1 MDTKLQRIVLNLRRS
16 VAQAFSESA
25 KVKKLLNRI
34 QEEGWTLYLVVD
46 RRKEDEEPVAFELTS
61 SLEERETEPSFR
73 IDGRDLSLLKSLG
86 IDPTRKLRRRRK
98 A

>member
-1 MDTKLQRIVLNLRRS
+1 MSLRRS

-25 KVKKLLNRI
+25 KVKALLRRI

-46 RRKEDEEPVAFELTS
+46 RRKEDEEPVAFELAS
-61 SLEERETEPSFR
+61 SSQEPQEHGDEPTFR

-86 IDPTRKLRRRRK
+86 IDPTRKLRRRRN

>member
-1 MDTKLQRIVLNLRRS
+1 MNLRRS

-86 IDPTRKLRRRRK
+86 IDPTRKLRRRRR

>member
-1 MDTKLQRIVLNLRRS
+1 MSLRRS

-25 KVKKLLNRI
+25 KVRALLRRI

-46 RRKEDEEPVAFELTS
+46 RRKEDEEPVAFELAS
-61 SLEERETEPSFR
+61 SSQEREEEPTFR

-86 IDPTRKLRRRRK
+86 IDPTRKLRRRRN

>member
-1 MDTKLQRIVLNLRRS
+1 M
-16 VAQAFSESA
+16 AQAFSESS
-25 KVKKLLNRI
+25 KVKALLRRI

-46 RRKEDEEPVAFELTS
+46 RRKKDEEPVAFELAS
-61 SLEERETEPSFR
+61 SSQENQEHGDEPTFR

-86 IDPTRKLRRRRK
+86 IDPTRKLRRRRN

>member
-1 MDTKLQRIVLNLRRS
+1 MNLRRS
-16 VAQAFSESA
+16 VAQAFAESA

-86 IDPTRKLRRRRK
+86 IDPTRKLRRRRR

>member
-1 MDTKLQRIVLNLRRS
+1 MNLRRS

-25 KVKKLLNRI
+25 KVKKLLSRI

-61 SLEERETEPSFR
+61 SLEERETEPTFR

-86 IDPTRKLRRRRK
+86 IDPTRKLRRRRR

>member
-1 MDTKLQRIVLNLRRS
+1 MNLRRS

-61 SLEERETEPSFR
+61 SPEERETEPTFR